1 MKMYALPVIA
11 TQFRPS
17 LTLIVIHEDLDEE
30 WNSSEIFA
38 QMSFINNPK
47 KGICMNISW
56 LFSSNKY

>member
-1 MKMYALPVIA
+1 
-11 TQFRPS
+11 
-17 LTLIVIHEDLDEE
+17 VIHEDLDEE